1 MKKLLFLISAG
12 FTLLLTSCVK
22 NEIATFTAAQVEWD
36 AAAWNANAAGLTY
49 PMMTR
54 IPVYGFATNTSV
66 TPSPLITRTTGTI
79 RLRVNVIG
87 AQASTDRTFT
97 IKFNANE
104 SSAVQG
110 THFALP
116 STTGTIKANE
126 SFGFIDVQIL
136 DAGASTGS
144 RTVVL
149 ELVETPDLKPAVNY
163 AKVGLSISQ
172 T

>member
-1 MKKLLFLISAG
+1 MMTGCI
-12 FTLLLTSCVK
+12 K
-22 NEIATFTAAQVEWD
+22 NEIATFTGAQIEWD

-49 PMMTR
+49 PMMIR
-54 IPVYGFATNTSV
+54 VPIYGFATPTSA
-66 TPSPLITRTTGTI
+66 PAITRTTGTV

-87 AQASTDRTFT
+87 AQAGTDRTFT

-136 DAGASTGS
+136 NAGASTGS

-149 ELVETPDLKPAVNY
+149 ELVESTDLKPATNY

-172 T
+172 S